1 VSKPTIGSVLNGE
14 TVALIRRL
22 AADQGTR
29 HRWSY
34 AFAFVC
40 LGLIAVT
47 TAASAWL
54 MRDVVDK
61 IFMEKQVWAIWILSG
76 TVVGLYLVKGFATY
90 GQIVTLSRIAN
101 AVVATVQT
109 RLFDHLLRQSMADFS
124 SQRSAEVITRQ
135 GFIANSAGSALNLIV
150 TSLGRDLL
158 SVIGL
163 AVVMLVQNPFMS
175 LSAVV
180 VMPGAIWG
188 VQKLVRRARA
198 IMRTSYT
205 QSVVVTGLNQET
217 VHGMKVVKAFA
228 LEDHQRARM
237 GAAVSEVRAQA
248 DKLARVAARTAPLMD
263 TLAGFAVAGV
273 ILYGGWRV
281 IEAGETPGTF
291 MSFITALLLAYE
303 PAKRLARIHVDLS
316 SHLVGVKMMYDL
328 LAEPTPEGDDAD
340 RPALAVTGGRVAF
353 EDVSFAYRP
362 DEPVLSGL
370 TLVAEAGRTTALVGR
385 SGGGKSTTLSLLL
398 RFWDPASGRITV
410 DGIDI
415 ATVSRRSL
423 RGAIAYVGQDVFLF
437 EGTIGENIALGR
449 PGATTAE
456 VEAAARAAYAHDF
469 VVAFPDGYATQVG
482 ENGTQLSGGQRQ
494 RIAIA
499 RAILKDAPILLLDE
513 ATAALDT
520 ESERAIQKALEDLS
534 KGRTTLVIAHRLQ
547 TIEKADAIC
556 VVEGGRVVERGTHDE
571 LIAAAGRYAALHR
584 AHFV

>member
-1 VSKPTIGSVLNGE
+1 MSKPTIGSVLNGE

-40 LGLIAVT
+40 LGLIAAT

-163 AVVMLVQNPFMS
+163 AIVMLIQNPFMS

-198 IMRTSYT
+198 IMRTSYS

-237 GAAVSEVRAQA
+237 GAAVAEVRAQA

-316 SHLVGVKMMYDL
+316 GHLVGVKMMYDL

-370 TLVAEAGRTTALVGR
+370 TLIAEAGKTTALVGR

-410 DGIDI
+410 DGTDI
-415 ATVSRRSL
+415 AAVSRRSL

-456 VEAAARAAYAHDF
+456 IEAAARAAYAHDF
-469 VVAFPDGYATQVG
+469 VVAFPEGYATQVG

-556 VVEGGRVVERGTHDE
+556 VVEGGRVIERGTHDE